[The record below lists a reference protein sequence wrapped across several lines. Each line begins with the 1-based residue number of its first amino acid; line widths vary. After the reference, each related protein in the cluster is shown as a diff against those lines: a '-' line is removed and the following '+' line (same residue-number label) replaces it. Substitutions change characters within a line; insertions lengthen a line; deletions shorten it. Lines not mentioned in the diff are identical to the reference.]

1 MDLFITLLLTIIRTF
16 RNPRTASVW
25 DGTRYTFKPKPWDRT
40 SSGQLLTS
48 RIPSYIDVSLVKFFI
63 QTKMSAVVRKRGW
76 IPVVLSSVQVR
87 SQPKIPAGSL
97 TIHTRV
103 VGWHDQYVEIWHT
116 WEDERGDEVLRSV
129 YLTRVTHSG
138 PDKVSG
144 ADMLEALGETV
155 VDIPL
160 SQAAARLLS
169 DYLMVKDANQQR
181 KMMTQDY
188 ASSLKLK
195 EQP

>member
-1 MDLFITLLLTIIRTF
+1 MDLFLTLLMTVIRAY
-16 RNPRTASVW
+16 RSPRTASVW
-25 DGTRYTFKPKPWDRT
+25 TGTRYHFQPKRRDRT
-40 SSGQLLTS
+40 RSGQFLTS

-63 QTKMSAVVRKRGW
+63 GTKMSAVVRKNGW

-87 SQPKIPAGSL
+87 AQPHIPQSPL

-103 VGWHDQYVEIWHT
+103 VGWYDQYVEIWHT
-116 WEDERGDEVLRSV
+116 WEDERGSEVLQSV

-138 PDKVSG
+138 PDKVTG
-144 ADMLEALGETV
+144 ATMLEALGEPI
-155 VDIPL
+155 VDSPL
-160 SQAAARLLS
+160 SPAAQRLLS
-169 DYLMVKDANQQR
+169 DYLMVKDANQKR
-181 KMMTQDY
+181 KTMTQDY

>member
-1 MDLFITLLLTIIRTF
+1 MDLFMTLLLTVVRTF
-16 RNPRTASVW
+16 RLSRTANVW
-25 DGTRYTFKPKPWDRT
+25 DGTRYTFKPKRWDRT
-40 SSGQLLTS
+40 SSGQFLTS

-87 SQPKIPAGSL
+87 SQPKIPGGPL
-97 TIHTRV
+97 TIYTRV

-116 WEDERGDEVLRSV
+116 WEDDRGDEVLHSI

-138 PDKVSG
+138 PDKVTG
-144 ADMLEALGETV
+144 ADMLEALGEPV
-155 VDIPL
+155 MDMPL

-169 DYLMVKDANQQR
+169 DYLRVKDANQKR
-181 KMMTQDY
+181 KMLTQDY